1 MSTPEHEPDAT
12 ATPSLTVRLS
22 AVTGEMHQLEGL
34 IKSSNIDSRVLSEF
48 RDAVDHIRGTSWAV
62 QKWMDL
68 NRQSKGDP
76 FSILPIM
83 AAERVKRATQ
93 MSKELSLDLQSVE
106 VTFETPGILALSNA
120 VDDLHRRLA
129 VLLNRKIEP

>member
-1 MSTPEHEPDAT
+1 
-12 ATPSLTVRLS
+12 
-22 AVTGEMHQLEGL
+22 
-34 IKSSNIDSRVLSEF
+34 
-48 RDAVDHIRGTSWAV
+48 
-62 QKWMDL
+62 
-68 NRQSKGDP
+68 
-76 FSILPIM
+76 
-83 AAERVKRATQ
+83 